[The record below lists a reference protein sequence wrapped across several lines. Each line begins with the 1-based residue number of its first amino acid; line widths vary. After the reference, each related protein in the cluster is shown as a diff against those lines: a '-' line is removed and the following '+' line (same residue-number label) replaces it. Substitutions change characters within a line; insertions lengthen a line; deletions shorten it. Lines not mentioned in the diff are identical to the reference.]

1 MITSRIDVIGSNGN
15 NGEHYQILELW
26 DIWQSSILEY
36 DTYENNVKRF
46 ANKLLEKGLSS
57 G

>member
-26 DIWQSSILEY
+26 DIWQSSILKY